1 VSPTAEVLGR
11 YGPATAEIERLVTRL
26 ENLTHSDWREIVAY
40 GERHPASSAD
50 QQRLVQAV
58 ADAHVSRESERAVA
72 MMREVVAAASSAV
85 TMDPALDPMP
95 LSRACAVMSDV
106 VLTLA
111 AGSDLDVVTRAA
123 FWGPLETLVPPS
135 KLSAA
140 SGYGTGGQA
149 AGLFIEGLA
158 RLDRAGWRRVEARR
172 LRETRDQSGTGAAL
186 RTAMRDATLAFRH
199 QLHQEARLAASAD
212 ARAAAARSW
221 DQCYPDGQDAGE
233 RGEILGRAQ
242 LAGGCLAVGQ
252 ALPKGTCE
260 TLCSLFAGVV
270 DLPVEMAGL
279 AGRAGDEKTD
289 RLFVRSSREL
299 GVPYGA
305 LEARLRVP
313 GRLWAVVVG
322 AREHGGRANLKVGFG
337 AGFIR
342 VARRVSLEVGTV
354 ICDQSQTIYSMTWSA
369 VGWANILPGFDG
381 RLVVRARDASHSEVI
396 IEGDYQPPLGLL
408 GRLLDHRLVHR
419 VAEATLEDL
428 VTRVVA
434 ALVEA

>member
-1 VSPTAEVLGR
+1 MSPTAEVLGR

-40 GERHPASSAD
+40 GDRHPPSRAD
-50 QQRLVQAV
+50 HQRLVQAV

-72 MMREVVAAASSAV
+72 TTREVVAASSSAA

-95 LSRACAVMSDV
+95 VSQARAVMSDV
-106 VLTLA
+106 VRTLA

-123 FWGPLETLVPPS
+123 FWGPLESLVPRS

-172 LRETRDQSGTGAAL
+172 LRETRDQSGPGAAL
-186 RTAMRDATLAFRH
+186 RKATRDATLAFRH
-199 QLHQEARLAASAD
+199 QVHQEARIAASAD

-221 DQCYPDGQDAGE
+221 DQCHPDDQDAGE

-252 ALPKGTCE
+252 ALPEGTRE

-270 DLPVEMAGL
+270 DLPVEIAGL
-279 AGRAGDEKTD
+279 AGHAGEERTD
-289 RLFVRSSREL
+289 RLFVRSSRKL
-299 GVPYGA
+299 RVPYGA
-305 LEARLRVP
+305 LEARLRAP

-322 AREHGGRANLKVGFG
+322 AREQGGRPNLEVGFG

-342 VARRVSLEVGTV
+342 VARRVRLEVGTV
-354 ICDQSQTIYSMTWSA
+354 ICDQSQTIYAMKWSA
-369 VGWANILPGFDG
+369 VGWAPILPGFDG

-408 GRLLDHRLVHR
+408 GRLLDQRLVHR
-419 VAEATLEDL
+419 IAEATLEDL
-428 VTRVVA
+428 VIRVVA